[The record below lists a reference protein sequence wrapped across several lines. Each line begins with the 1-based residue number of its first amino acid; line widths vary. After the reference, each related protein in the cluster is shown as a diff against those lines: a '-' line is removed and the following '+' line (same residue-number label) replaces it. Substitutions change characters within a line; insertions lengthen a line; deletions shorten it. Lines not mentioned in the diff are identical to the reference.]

1 MNKSTWLIKAKTNLH
16 VGDESSTGY
25 GLIDKSIQR
34 DALTGLPCINAS
46 SLKGSIKE
54 FCTYAKNLESEKLM
68 TVFGNDKRKD
78 KNKEETSKK
87 GTTLFFDAGLL
98 FLPVQDDECLYK
110 LAYCDEVLDKFI
122 SLSKLFG
129 AKNITK
135 DSVLSAYSSKELKKI
150 DLFDNFKAL
159 CEDDEL
165 PIIARNK
172 IDNGE
177 SKNLWYEQI
186 LPAET
191 VFYTFTQAPDTI
203 LEETINDEIIQIG
216 ANATIG
222 YGYCKFSKL

>member
-1 MNKSTWLIKAKTNLH
+1 MNKSTWLITAKTNLH

-34 DALTGLPCINAS
+34 DALTRLPCINAS
-46 SLKGSIKE
+46 SLKGSVKE
-54 FCTYAKNLESEKLM
+54 YCTYSKHLESDKLM
-68 TVFGNDKRKD
+68 TIFGSDKRK
-78 KNKEETSKK
+78 EETPKK

-110 LAYCDEVLDKFI
+110 LAYCDDVLNKFI
-122 SLSKLFG
+122 ELSKLFG
-129 AKNITK
+129 AENITK
-135 DSVLSAYSSKELKKI
+135 EAIFAKFSSKKFDLKEYKE
-150 DLFDNFKAL
+150 FEAL
-159 CEDDEL
+159 CQDDEL

-172 IDNGE
+172 VENGE
-177 SKNLWYEQI
+177 SQNLWYEQI

-222 YGYCKFSKL
+222 YGYCKFLKL